1 MIACYVQN
9 CARMN
14 ITVRPNILLQPNLL
28 SRPNRILVQALAKP
42 VEELDVWNE
51 EDVEDNE
58 EEELV

>member
-1 MIACYVQN
+1 
-9 CARMN
+9 MN